1 MRMAHNTRRLVNRV
15 RRSVDN
21 VGFVERRSRS
31 RYLTAKRQHR
41 LLATS
46 QRRLEVP
53 PSLRHDGYHL
63 TTLDELGVG
72 NASEVLQGLSALADG
87 LAAKPCPDSDAVFTI
102 WAGDAEILEYPA
114 VFHLGL
120 QPAVLDLVE
129 AYLGFA
135 PAYHGAYVRRDFP
148 RVSTGRSR
156 LWHLDLEDHRMF
168 KLVIYVRDVTEA
180 DGPLELVSAPVSRRI
195 VREHGYA
202 GAGSTSLRCSKPS
215 SRLHATRSWARRA
228 RWCWWTPHACCT
240 AAAHSSRATSVTRC
254 STTSPRLGRV
264 GRTTASLRWNPRRS
278 MCFGRTWMN
287 GNGGPSI
294 GASGSDTVLLP
305 PHPRIGCG

>member
-1 MRMAHNTRRLVNRV
+1 MRMVHNTRRLVNRV

-41 LLATS
+41 ALATS
-46 QRRLEVP
+46 QQRIEVP
-53 PSLRHDGYHL
+53 TPLRHDGYHL

-72 NASEVLQGLSALADG
+72 NASEVLQGLSALANG

-202 GAGSTSLRCSKPS
+202 GGWINQPAMQQSIESAKRHTVVGKAGTVVLVDPSRVLHRGGPLEQGHERYTVFYDFTTSRPRRPYYCKS
-215 SRLHATRSWARRA
+215 SVEPQTVDVFRADLDERQRRA
-228 RWCWWTPHACCT
+228 IDW
-240 AAAHSSRATSVTRC
+240 
-254 STTSPRLGRV
+254 RV
-264 GRTTASLRWNPRRS
+264 G
-278 MCFGRTWMN
+278 
-287 GNGGPSI
+287 
-294 GASGSDTVLLP
+294 V
-305 PHPRIGCG
+305 